1 MLVVMLFIAV
11 IMCFS
16 GILEASLFHPSASSN
31 NNIIINAQEG
41 SEEGKLSKVS
51 LKKNIKVIKGG
62 YQGSG
67 VRHITSLSDFETLL
81 NNRKNKGKLI
91 VVDFTATWCGPCKM
105 IAPFFEE
112 MAGEFDDSCVFVK
125 VDVDEGADIAREY
138 KVMSMPTFI
147 FFKDG
152 DVVDRFSGK
161 TNLNYMLYYYIHIQ
175 YIHLY
180 ACSVVYN
187 GYTHLIRI

>member
-1 MLVVMLFIAV
+1 MLFIAV

-31 NNIIINAQEG
+31 NNNIINAQEG
-41 SEEGKLSKVS
+41 SEGKLGKVS
-51 LKKNIKVIKGG
+51 LDKNIKLINGG
-62 YQGSG
+62 YQGSS

-112 MAGEFDDSCVFVK
+112 MAGEFDDSCIFVK

-152 DVVDRFSGK
+152 DVVERFSGK
-161 TNLNYMLYYYIHIQ
+161 SNIMCMLYHYI
-175 YIHLY
+175 Y
-180 ACSVVYN
+180 V
-187 GYTHLIRI
+187 